1 MLGGIVRRNKKLTA
15 IVIWVSLSIIFVG
28 ICLYFFLLLP
38 ERTTTLTGSSVHW
51 KAEDVVHVQKLDKDF
66 RTSSFDELKVWW
78 TGTPGEFTDVQY
90 ELTGLHGMITKGNG
104 ASGPFNPWMTHNTN
118 ILLSEPQLAY
128 GLILT
133 ITWNGGTE
141 TLHLQR

>member
-1 MLGGIVRRNKKLTA
+1 MKRNKKLTTIILMVA
-15 IVIWVSLSIIFVG
+15 LSILFVG

-78 TGTPGEFTDVQY
+78 TGNPGEFTDIQY

-104 ASGPFNPWMTHNTN
+104 VADELFNPWVIQNTN
-118 ILLSEPQLAY
+118 TLLSEPQLAY

-133 ITWNGGTE
+133 ITWHGGTE

>member
-1 MLGGIVRRNKKLTA
+1 VKRNKKLTA
-15 IVIWVSLSIIFVG
+15 IVIWASLWAIFAGV
-28 ICLYFFLLLP
+28 CLCFFLLFP
-38 ERTTTLTGSSVHW
+38 ARTTTLTGSSVHW

-104 ASGPFNPWMTHNTN
+104 ASGPFNPWVIHNTN
-118 ILLSEPQLAY
+118 TLLSEPQLAY